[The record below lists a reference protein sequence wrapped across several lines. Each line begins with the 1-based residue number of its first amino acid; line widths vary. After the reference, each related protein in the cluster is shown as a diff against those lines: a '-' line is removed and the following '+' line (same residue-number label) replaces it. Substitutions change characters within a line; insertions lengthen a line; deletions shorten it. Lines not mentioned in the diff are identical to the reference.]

1 MIEKLGVYF
10 ITDSSYGKHEE
21 LAEKALKGGIKAI
34 QLREKAMTTKEL
46 YRVAKNLRK
55 LTHDYDALLFI
66 NDRLDVAIAADA
78 DGVHVGQ
85 EDLPPESFRD
95 SFDGI
100 IGVSAHT
107 AEEARRAEPF
117 ADYLGVGPVFSTTT
131 KKDAKEPLGISGLR
145 EIVNSTILPVIA
157 IGGINHNNV
166 REVLVTG
173 VAGVAVV
180 SAIASAI
187 NIEDAARKLLEIV
200 SER

>member
-107 AEEARRAEPF
+107 AEEAMSAEPF